1 MTGIQSLGSAVD
13 DSLGAEDQRGHG
25 VGSSMSFRLIRS
37 GIRDSY
43 PSFAPTIRRQSLL
56 YRQAVLRRH
65 NATAAASDNAAP
77 EPQQPA
83 DSRAPAMNL
92 PASAPRRPDPTAPGD
107 SPEAILVP
115 AMRKELTVPRR
126 LAHSAELMSFSRRTD
141 ELVTLKRQRARP
153 SLHVLQSGLLVFHS
167 TYSGSASTAPCTSSN
182 KRLETSSCT

>member
-1 MTGIQSLGSAVD
+1 MNL
-13 DSLGAEDQRGHG
+13 
-25 VGSSMSFRLIRS
+25 RLMCR

-65 NATAAASDNAAP
+65 NATVAGSDNEVP
-77 EPQQPA
+77 EPHQPA
-83 DSRAPAMNL
+83 DSSAPAMNP
-92 PASAPRRPDPTAPGD
+92 PASAPRRPDLTAPD
-107 SPEAILVP
+107 DELEAIFVP
-115 AMRKELTVPRR
+115 AIMKELTVPRR

-141 ELVTLKRQRARP
+141 ELVTLRHRRARP